1 MTIDECV
8 DSWTNG
14 NRSTVVDHV
23 ISRNSP
29 AEVAY
34 YAAAIACKLEIDLSD
49 LDPHAFLNMISTRIY
64 HHEI

>member
-14 NRSTVVDHV
+14 NLSTVVDHV

-34 YAAAIACKLEIDLSD
+34 YAAAVACKLPPARRSAEEGKDREDGSLRPQA
-49 LDPHAFLNMISTRIY
+49 L
-64 HHEI
+64 